1 MKPYAISSTCKS
13 NRANRQPSSPAS
25 HALSLS
31 ERWDRRQP
39 RQWLRQAPRHARK
52 RRHNACPT
60 LREPSNASRNGS
72 KGICNI
78 RLAPPRRKPRS
89 RCVRVRRLA
98 ATILVLAARARSIR
112 SATAQMSE
120 EGSNALPRSRVR
132 EKRKTDNFGGDH
144 PAMPPGTMPGQ
155 MPERHAI
162 PGIKNLVAVA
172 SGKGGVGKTTVA
184 VNVALALAKLGYK
197 VGLLDADVYG
207 PNVPIML
214 GSTAEPTAT
223 AQQRIIPVVAQGV
236 KMISMGLLNPG
247 DKPVIWRGPMLHSV
261 ITQFLRSVEWGELDY
276 LIIDLPP
283 GTGDVQLTL
292 IQTVAVTG
300 AVVVTTPSAVALAD
314 VRKAIEMFRQVSVE
328 VLGVV
333 ENMSTFACP
342 HCGKPV
348 DIFGHGEGA
357 KTAIEYGVPVLG
369 EIEIDPRIR
378 LGGDTGMPVTAQGE
392 TAPAAQSLYRVA
404 RAVSARL
411 EEVAATAGGP
421 KVQID

>member
-1 MKPYAISSTCKS
+1 
-13 NRANRQPSSPAS
+13 
-25 HALSLS
+25 
-31 ERWDRRQP
+31 
-39 RQWLRQAPRHARK
+39 
-52 RRHNACPT
+52 
-60 LREPSNASRNGS
+60 
-72 KGICNI
+72 
-78 RLAPPRRKPRS
+78 
-89 RCVRVRRLA
+89 
-98 ATILVLAARARSIR
+98 
-112 SATAQMSE
+112 
-120 EGSNALPRSRVR
+120 
-132 EKRKTDNFGGDH
+132 
-144 PAMPPGTMPGQ
+144 MPPGTMPGQ

-162 PGIKNLVAVA
+162 PGIRNLVAVA

-184 VNVALALAKLGYK
+184 VNLALALAKLGHK

-276 LIIDLPP
+276 LVIDLPP

-300 AVVVTTPSAVALAD
+300 AVVVTTPSTVALAD
-314 VRKAIEMFRQVSVE
+314 VRKAIEMFRQVNVE

-333 ENMSTFACP
+333 ENMSSFVCP
-342 HCGKPV
+342 HCEKSV
-348 DIFGHGEGA
+348 DVFGHGEG
-357 KTAIEYGVPVLG
+357 KRTADKFGVPLLG

-378 LGGDTGMPVTAQGE
+378 IGGDTGQPVAAQGE
-392 TAPAAQSLYRVA
+392 SAVPAASLYKLA
-404 RAVSARL
+404 HAVTARL
-411 EEVAATAGGP
+411 DQLGASSGP
-421 KVQID
+421 SF